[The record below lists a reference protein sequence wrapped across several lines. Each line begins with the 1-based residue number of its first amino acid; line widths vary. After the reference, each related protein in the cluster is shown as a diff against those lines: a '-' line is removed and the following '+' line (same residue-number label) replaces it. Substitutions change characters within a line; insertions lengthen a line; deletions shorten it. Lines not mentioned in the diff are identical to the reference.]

1 MAAIRRRS
9 SQAGMMAESGTERWN
24 YRVLLGQGIAS
35 NVGYEL
41 TSDRL
46 VLPFLYAAAGAPVF
60 FAGLLVPMVTVARLV
75 AQIIIAPII
84 HAARSNKWFMAV
96 ATITTAL
103 ALILVSATVNSGSP
117 GLVVVVFLFVAA
129 VLGASAG
136 VASLAFRDMLGRVLP
151 MRQRTRL
158 LFAQSGL
165 AGIVTVAVAFG
176 AQKIEPRATSLAAHQ
191 ELIWLG
197 IAVTVIAAIV
207 TCVVREPAK
216 VRAMNDEHALRIH
229 KGHIENLRASF
240 RIAFR
245 LSWFPRFLVARALF
259 LSIELAM
266 PFYSVHAAQFH
277 GNNSSGLSTFII
289 ASSVGLL
296 LGGFI
301 WPRVGKDSIRLVL
314 AAAAGATCIG
324 GVLAL
329 AIENQ
334 PILQT
339 PLIYAVV
346 FTLVAFGAQG
356 IVNGRTVYLIGR
368 TSDDERP
375 FCLAVAN
382 LVISFAAIG
391 LGVIAG
397 TLAQLDGIVFPL
409 FVIIGLNIVAVLYT
423 LTMLEDVH
431 PPATA
436 ATAGLAPT
444 EV

>member
-1 MAAIRRRS
+1 
-9 SQAGMMAESGTERWN
+9 MMAESETVRWN

-41 TSDRL
+41 TSERL

-60 FAGLLVPMVTVARLV
+60 FAGLLVPIVIVARLA
-75 AQIIIAPII
+75 AQIIIAPIV

-96 ATITTAL
+96 ATMTTAL
-103 ALILVSATVNSGSP
+103 ALIFVSVTVSSGSP
-117 GLVVVVFLFVAA
+117 GLVAVVFLFVAA

-136 VASLAFRDMLGRVLP
+136 VVSLAFKDMLGRVLP

-158 LFAQSGL
+158 LFTQSGL
-165 AGIVTVAVAFG
+165 AGIVTIAVALG
-176 AQKIEPRATSLAAHQ
+176 VQKIDPRATSLAAHQ

-207 TCVVREPAK
+207 VCVVREPAK
-216 VRAMNDEHALRIH
+216 LRATNDEHGLELR
-229 KGHIENLRASF
+229 KGHIAELHDSF
-240 RIAFR
+240 RIAFA
-245 LSWFPRFLVARALF
+245 LPWFPRFIVARALF

-301 WPRVGKDSIRLVL
+301 WPRVGKESLRLVL
-314 AAAAGATCIG
+314 AAAAGVTGIG

-339 PLIYAVV
+339 PLVYAVV

-356 IVNGRTVYLIGR
+356 IVNGRTVYIIGL

-382 LVISFAAIG
+382 AVIGVTAIG

-397 TLAQLDGIVFPL
+397 TLAQLEGIVFPL
-409 FVIIGLNIVAVLYT
+409 FAIIGLNIVAVLYT
-423 LTMLEDVH
+423 VTMLEDVH

-436 ATAGLAPT
+436 ATADLART
-444 EV
+444 EA